1 MSFNPEN
8 PPSEDVDPSGIDRAD
23 AIVIGAG
30 IAGLTAAFRL
40 QRAGLRV
47 GVVEA
52 SESVGGAIASA
63 RVDGHLF
70 ERGPTTV
77 LSTAPHLA
85 ALIDDAE
92 LRSEAV
98 ESRPMAGRRL
108 VWRHGRLH
116 ALPEKPPQL
125 LGCTALSP
133 LGRLR
138 LLMEPLVPGRDRHD
152 DETLGHFF
160 RRRLGREA
168 TAGLADPFVTG
179 VFAGRLDSLG
189 VDAFSRLAT
198 LEREHGSLLK
208 GLVRAR
214 KAQKAAAEEAGET
227 LRSGPAPL
235 ISFADGLGHLP
246 AVLAE
251 GLERDGTSRV
261 LTGHRALAIE
271 RDGDDW
277 LVRVEGR
284 DVPLRAPRLVI
295 STPAASA
302 AELLGGILDEEES
315 FDFLRNLDHPHVATV
330 GLGFRRQDV
339 DHALDAFGLLIAS
352 DSRLEHDVLGVLFVS
367 SIFPNRCPER
377 EVALTVMVG
386 GARDPSAAE
395 LDDGAL
401 VERARGALGTLVG
414 ARGEPTAVC
423 VSRWPRAIPQYPP
436 GHASRIMALRER
448 LGRESGL
455 AVAGNWLDGVGLEGA
470 VASGDRAA
478 EELSTTIRAS

>member
-1 MSFNPEN
+1 MSSTTANPSPGTHE
-8 PPSEDVDPSGIDRAD
+8 AD
-23 AIVIGAG
+23 AIVVGAG

-52 SESVGGAIASA
+52 AETVGGAIASA
-63 RVDGHLF
+63 RVNGHLF

-85 ALIDDAE
+85 ALIDDAD
-92 LRSEAV
+92 LRGEAV

-125 LGCTALSP
+125 LRCTALSP

-152 DETLGHFF
+152 DETLGQFF

-179 VFAGRLDSLG
+179 VFAGRLDHLG
-189 VDAFSRLAT
+189 VDAFSRLAE

-208 GLVRAR
+208 GMVRAR
-214 KAQKAAAEEAGET
+214 KAQKARAEEAGET

-246 AVLAE
+246 AALVEYL
-251 GLERDGTSRV
+251 GRDGASRV
-261 LTGHRALAIE
+261 LTDHRAIAIE
-271 RDGDDW
+271 RDGDAW
-277 LVRVEGR
+277 LVRMEDR
-284 DVPLRAPRLVI
+284 DAPLRAPRLVI
-295 STPAASA
+295 ATPAAAA
-302 AELLGGILDEEES
+302 AELLGSVLGEDL
-315 FDFLRNLDHPHVATV
+315 DFLRNLDHPHVATV
-330 GLGFRRQDV
+330 GLGFRCRDV
-339 DHALDAFGLLIAS
+339 DHPLEAFGLLIAS

-367 SIFPNRCPER
+367 SIFPNRCPEG
-377 EVALTVMVG
+377 EVTLTVMVG
-386 GARDPSAAE
+386 GSRDPGTAE

-436 GHASRIMALRER
+436 GHANRVAALRRR
-448 LGRESGL
+448 LGLEPGL

-478 EELSTTIRAS
+478 KALSTNIRAS